1 MQPGQAVG
9 SSSRR
14 LVLVQGRGPKGEHV
28 EVQLLAASTTEA
40 IRLARQRGVHAISVE
55 EEPDRPTLTN
65 SSGKSFPLLLFS
77 QELLALLE
85 AGLTLV
91 EALGVL
97 VNKERRKDVADVL
110 RAVTR
115 GLQEGLSFS
124 KVLSDQPSLFPEMF
138 VASMKASER
147 TGDLPRALARYIAY
161 QAQFNEIKKKITSA
175 AIYPSAL
182 LVVGAL
188 VCVFLVGYVLPR
200 FSVVY
205 DGSGREIPWLSL
217 MLLDVG
223 RLLHQHWVIA
233 AIAIGTVVLLAV
245 LAVKLPA
252 TRRALLESIL
262 RLPWLADRASEF
274 RMIRFYRAA
283 SLLLA
288 SGIALPRAL
297 MMVEGLL
304 SPVQRAQLRVA
315 RTGLDEGRSFSASM
329 VEADLSSAVA
339 ESLIK
344 VGERSGQMAEMLER
358 TAMFHEEEMSRV
370 IDWASRLLEP
380 VLMAAIGIIVGAVVL
395 LMYMPIFELA
405 GSLQ

>member
-1 MQPGQAVG
+1 M
-9 SSSRR
+9 
-14 LVLVQGRGPKGEHV
+14 
-28 EVQLLAASTTEA
+28 QLLAASTTEA